1 MNANTGVGAAKVVP
15 TNTTG
20 LPARLRLRPVP
31 LQDDPEWNA
40 IVAAWA
46 VAA

>member
-1 MNANTGVGAAKVVP
+1 MNANTGVGAAKAVS
-15 TNTTG
+15 TNATG
-20 LPARLRLRPVP
+20 LPARLRVRPVP

-40 IVAAWA
+40 RVAAWA